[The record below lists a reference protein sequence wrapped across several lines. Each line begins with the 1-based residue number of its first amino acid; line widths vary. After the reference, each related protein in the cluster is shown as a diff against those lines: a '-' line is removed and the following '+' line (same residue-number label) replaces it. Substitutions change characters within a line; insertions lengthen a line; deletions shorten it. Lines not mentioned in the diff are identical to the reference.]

1 MNMSH
6 AVLGNKQGEECVC
19 SHILKIP
26 GRPLFDPQVFIDP
39 LNNPINPQGS
49 ISTTLGTPSLTHV
62 SQEDLQSQEALGPS
76 VTEEQRASTQQVFC
90 SV

>member
-6 AVLGNKQGEECVC
+6 AVLGNKQREEFVC

-39 LNNPINPQGS
+39 LDNPIDPQGS
-49 ISTTLGTPSLTHV
+49 ISTTLGTPTLDHV
-62 SQEDLQSQEALGPS
+62 ANMLFVVITANIVIQ
-76 VTEEQRASTQQVFC
+76 
-90 SV
+90 